1 MTVDLVSN
9 LYFESS
15 GPEDARSIV
24 FLHGGG
30 VGGWM
35 WRGVVKQLQADFH
48 CLVPDLPE
56 QGHNIGA
63 AVEPYTPRGA
73 AERIATFIRSQGH
86 GGKATV
92 VGLSEGAQVVVAL
105 LSRHPEVVDHAVASS
120 AILRPLAANLFT
132 TEGVIRWSYRLFM
145 GPLKNVDWWIRLN
158 MHGSAGISAEEYFP
172 DFKADFQRMT
182 EDSLAHMLVSSLN
195 FRLPKGLEKA
205 NLPVLVV
212 VGSKEYKEM
221 KLSGLD
227 LLRALP
233 DARGVMVDLGPRS
246 SLAKEHNWAITAPD
260 FFAATVRAWVSD
272 QPLPAELKPLTI
284 SKEMR

>member
-1 MTVDLVSN
+1 MAIDSASQ

-15 GPEDARSIV
+15 GPEGARSIV

-35 WRGVVKQLQADFH
+35 WRGVVKDLQADFH

-63 AVEPYTPRGA
+63 GGAPYTPEGA
-73 AERIATFIRSQGH
+73 ADRIADFIRSQGH
-86 GGKATV
+86 GGKASV

-105 LSRHPEVVDHAVASS
+105 LSRHPEVLETAVSSS
-120 AILRPLAANLFT
+120 AILRPLGANHFT
-132 TEGVIRWSYRLFM
+132 TQGLVRWSYRLFM
-145 GPLKNVDWWIRLN
+145 APLKNSDWWIRTN
-158 MHGSAGISAEEYFP
+158 MHGAAGISDEAYFP
-172 DFKADFQRMT
+172 DFKADFQKMT
-182 EDSLAHMLVSSLN
+182 EDSLVHMMISSLN
-195 FRLPKGLEKA
+195 FRLPAGLEKA

-227 LLRALP
+227 LLKVLP
-233 DARGVMVDLGPRS
+233 NARGVMVYLGS
-246 SLAKEHNWAITAPD
+246 KSTLAKEHNWAITAPD
-260 FFAATVRAWVSD
+260 FFAATVRAWVGE
-272 QPLPAELKPLTI
+272 QPLPVELKPLQI
-284 SKEMR
+284 

>member
-1 MTVDLVSN
+1 MAVDLVSN

-15 GPEDARSIV
+15 GPQDARSIV

-35 WRGVVKQLQADFH
+35 WREVVKSLQADFH

-63 AVEPYTPRGA
+63 GGEPYTTGGA
-73 AERIATFIRSQGH
+73 AERIAAFIHSQGH
-86 GGKATV
+86 AGKASV

-105 LSRHPEVVDHAVASS
+105 LSRHPEVIDHAVSSS
-120 AILRPLAANLFT
+120 AILRPLAANRFT
-132 TEGVIRWSYRLFM
+132 TPGIVRWSYRLFM
-145 GPLKNVDWWIRLN
+145 APLKNSDWWIRLN
-158 MHGSAGISAEEYFP
+158 MHGAAGIRDEAYFP

-182 EDSLAHMLVSSLN
+182 EDSLIHMMVSSLN
-195 FRLPKGLEKA
+195 FRLPAGLDRA
-205 NLPVLVV
+205 DVPVLVV
-212 VGSKEYKEM
+212 VGSREYKEM

-227 LLRALP
+227 LLRVLP
-233 DARGVMVDLGPRS
+233 HSRGVMVDLGPQS
-246 SLAKEHNWAITAPD
+246 SLAKEHNWAITVPD

-272 QPLPAELKPLTI
+272 QLLPAELKPLQ
-284 SKEMR
+284 